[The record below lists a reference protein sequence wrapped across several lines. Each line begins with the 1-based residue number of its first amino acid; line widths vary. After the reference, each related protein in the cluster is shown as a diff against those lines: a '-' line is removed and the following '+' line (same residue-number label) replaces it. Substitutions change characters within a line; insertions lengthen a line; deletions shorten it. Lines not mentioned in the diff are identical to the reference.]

1 MMCGININNDTIIN
15 LIFYLFILIPVIQ
28 IWEAIIRTLNKVTYL
43 KIWVESPH
51 ILNS

>member
-1 MMCGININNDTIIN
+1 MCGININNNAMVNFI
-15 LIFYLFILIPVIQ
+15 LYLFILIPIIQ
-28 IWEAIIRTLNKVTYL
+28 VWKAIIGTLNKITYL